1 MSRQRVWSVGMLAAA
16 VLLLGALACTSAPAA
31 PSKPA
36 AVSAAASGAAA
47 SGSAATGPAAPAP
60 ASAQPVPEIRRLM
73 VGVSALSATALVQL
87 VGMDYGIYAR
97 HGFEVEIQQGRPAVT
112 MAALVGGELDYASG
126 VDSVIRG
133 VAAARLPLKVIAVSK
148 RAPTFGMIVRP
159 EIGSVQELRGKVI
172 SVTAATGANMSA
184 LNGMLR
190 ANGVSPQ
197 EVETLIGS
205 DAPVQLQ
212 HLLQGLCDAAALS
225 APGIFEAQ
233 DRGYRMLV
241 YAPDVVSFPQTGLV
255 ASDER
260 IATRRDEA
268 RRMIVA
274 NTEIVEFI
282 KANKEQAVE
291 SLVRRFGVSRELAAK
306 TYDFEV
312 PAYTAD
318 PRLDLREVA
327 LIIQEEVEAGLA
339 APIAPEMVVA
349 VDLTE
354 EAVRQAR

>member
-1 MSRQRVWSVGMLAAA
+1 MSRPCIRSLGTVAAA
-16 VLLLGALACTSAPAA
+16 VLLVGALACSTAPAA

-36 AVSAAASGAAA
+36 AASGAASGAAV
-47 SGSAATGPAAPAP
+47 SGAAAGPAAPAP
-60 ASAQPVPEIRRLM
+60 ASAQAAPEIRRLM
-73 VGVSALSATALVQL
+73 VGVSALSATALAQL

-133 VAAARLPLKVIAVSK
+133 VAAARLPLKVIAASK
-148 RAPTFGMIVRP
+148 RAPTFGLIVRP
-159 EIGSVQELRGKVI
+159 DIASVQELRGKVV

-260 IATRRDEA
+260 IAMRRDEA
-268 RRMIVA
+268 KRMIVA

-291 SLVRRFGVSRELAAK
+291 SLVRRFGISRELAAK

-312 PAYTAD
+312 PAYTTD

-327 LIIQEEVEAGLA
+327 LIIQEEVEAGQA
-339 APIAPEMVVA
+339 APIAPETVVA

-354 EAVRQAR
+354 EAMRQAR